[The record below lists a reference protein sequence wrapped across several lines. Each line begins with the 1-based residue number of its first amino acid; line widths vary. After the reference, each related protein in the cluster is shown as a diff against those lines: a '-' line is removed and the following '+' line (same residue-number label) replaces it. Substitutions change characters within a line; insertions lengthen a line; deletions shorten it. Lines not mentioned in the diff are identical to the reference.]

1 MMIFSVW
8 SGTTSA
14 SSKKS
19 STPSPSQ
26 DGQAPNGA
34 LNENRRGSIS
44 GMVKPLTGQ
53 EKFSE
58 KVIRSGLEAQ
68 VTVPA
73 SAVPDGFTNEDLAE
87 LFITASVSRSDSDEV
102 TVTRTTDHKCGR
114 CWRLLP
120 EVAEDGDLCARCEDV
135 VAAMDAAA

>member
-1 MMIFSVW
+1 
-8 SGTTSA
+8 
-14 SSKKS
+14 
-19 STPSPSQ
+19 
-26 DGQAPNGA
+26 
-34 LNENRRGSIS
+34 
-44 GMVKPLTGQ
+44 MVKPLTGQ

-87 LFITASVSRSDSDEV
+87 LFLTASVSRSDSDEV